1 MKYLDIKTSDINNGE
16 GLRVSLWVSGCEFR
30 CKGCHNPQ
38 SWNKNNGKEFTM
50 ETFKYLYEVLTTG
63 IKRGLTIIGGEP
75 LTDYNYED
83 VLLLVKS
90 LRRLIP
96 DLNIWVYT
104 GYYYDELIEENKT
117 EIFDYID
124 VLVDGR
130 YEEELKD
137 KSLKWR
143 GSSNQNIWRF

>member
-38 SWNKNNGKEFTM
+38 SWNKGNGKEFTSD
-50 ETFKYLYEVLTTG
+50 TYSYLVNALTTG

-75 LTDYNYED
+75 LTDYNYPE
-83 VLLLVKS
+83 VLS
-90 LRRLIP
+90 LIKRLKEVIP

-130 YEEELKD
+130 YDEELKD

>member
-1 MKYLDIKTSDINNGE
+1 MKYLDIKTSDINNGS

-38 SWNKNNGKEFTM
+38 SWNKNNGKEFTSD
-50 ETFKYLYEVLTTG
+50 TYAYLVNALTTG

-75 LTDYNYED
+75 LTDYNYPE
-83 VLLLVKS
+83 VLS
-90 LRRLIP
+90 LIKRLKEVIP

-130 YEEELKD
+130 YDEELKD

>member
-1 MKYLDIKTSDINNGE
+1 MRYLDIKTSDINNGE

-38 SWNKNNGKEFTM
+38 SWNSNNGKEFTD
-50 ETFKYLYEVLTTG
+50 ETFVYLYKALTSG
-63 IKRGLTIIGGEP
+63 AKRGLTIIGGEP
-75 LTDYNYED
+75 LTDYNYPE
-83 VLLLVKS
+83 VLLLVKCMKEI
-90 LRRLIP
+90 IP

-104 GYYYDELIEENKT
+104 GYYYDELVEENKT

-130 YEEELKD
+130 YDEELKD
-137 KSLKWR
+137 SGLEWR
-143 GSSNQNIWRF
+143 GSANQNIWRF

>member
-30 CKGCHNPQ
+30 CVGCHNPQ
-38 SWNKNNGKEFTM
+38 SWNKNNGKEFTSD
-50 ETFKYLYEVLTTG
+50 TYAYLVNALTTG

-90 LRRLIP
+90 LKRLIP

-104 GYYYDELIEENKT
+104 GYYYDELIAEDKT

-130 YEEELKD
+130 YDEELKD

>member
-1 MKYLDIKTSDINNGE
+1 MKYLDIKTSDINNGS

-38 SWNKNNGKEFTM
+38 SWNKNNGKEFTSD
-50 ETFKYLYEVLTTG
+50 TYAYLVNALTTG

-75 LTDYNYED
+75 LTDYNYPE
-83 VLLLVKS
+83 VLTLIK
-90 LRRLIP
+90 RLKEVIP

-130 YEEELKD
+130 YDEELKD

>member
-1 MKYLDIKTSDINNGE
+1 MRYLAIKTSDICNGE
-16 GLRVSLWVSGCEFR
+16 GLRVSLWVSGCEHR

-38 SWNKNNGKEFTM
+38 SWNRNNGKEFDNDAFM
-50 ETFKYLYEVLTTG
+50 KIYKALTTG
-63 IKRGLTIIGGEP
+63 VKRGLTIIGGEP
-75 LTDYNYED
+75 LTDYNYPE
-83 VLLLVKS
+83 VLS
-90 LRRLIP
+90 LIKTLKGMIP

-104 GYYYDELIEENKT
+104 GYYYDELVEQDKT
-117 EIFDYID
+117 ELFEYID

-137 KSLKWR
+137 SKLEWR

>member
-38 SWNKNNGKEFTM
+38 SWNRDNGKEFTSD
-50 ETFKYLYEVLTTG
+50 TYAYLVNTLTTG

-75 LTDYNYED
+75 LTDYNYPE
-83 VLLLVKS
+83 VLSLIKS
-90 LRRLIP
+90 LKEVIP

-130 YEEELKD
+130 YDEELKD

>member
-38 SWNKNNGKEFTM
+38 SWNKDSGKEFTM
-50 ETFKYLYEVLTTG
+50 ETFKYLHEVLTTG

-75 LTDYNYED
+75 LTDYNYPE
-83 VLLLVKS
+83 VLALIK
-90 LRRLIP
+90 RLKEITP

-130 YEEELKD
+130 YDEELKD

>member
-38 SWNKNNGKEFTM
+38 SWNKNNGKEFTSD
-50 ETFKYLYEVLTTG
+50 TYAYLVNALTTG

-75 LTDYNYED
+75 LTDYNYPE
-83 VLLLVKS
+83 VLS
-90 LRRLIP
+90 LIKRLKEVIP

-130 YEEELKD
+130 YEEELKA
-137 KSLKWR
+137 KYLKWR

>member
-1 MKYLDIKTSDINNGE
+1 MRYLDIKTSDINNGE

-38 SWNKNNGKEFTM
+38 SWNKDNGKEFTSD
-50 ETFKYLYEVLTTG
+50 TYAYLVNALTTG

-75 LTDYNYED
+75 LTDYNYPE
-83 VLLLVKS
+83 VLVLIK
-90 LRRLIP
+90 RLKEIIP

-130 YEEELKD
+130 YDDELKD

>member
-1 MKYLDIKTSDINNGE
+1 MRYLDIKTADICNGE
-16 GLRVSLWVSGCEFR
+16 GLRVSLWVSGCEHR
-30 CKGCHNPQ
+30 CPGCHNPQ
-38 SWNKNNGKEFTM
+38 SWNKDNGNEFTSD
-50 ETFKYLYEVLTTG
+50 TYTYLVNALTTG

-75 LTDYNYED
+75 LTDYNYPE
-83 VLLLVKS
+83 VLALIK
-90 LRRLIP
+90 RLKEIIP

-104 GYYYDELIEENKT
+104 GYYYEELIVENKT

-130 YEEELKD
+130 YIEELKD